1 MLVTLSVTIQY
12 NFQQFPLKEFAVTEF
27 QLIFVQND
35 LEEVRKLLSLGAE
48 ANTQDYSGWT
58 PLQEAAQ
65 VTFFRL
71 KEKNCL
77 FQNRYFQ
84 IYYYC
89 QRRFTTF
96 FLFVIFL

>member
-1 MLVTLSVTIQY
+1 LISAIIQY

-58 PLQEAAQ
+58 PLHEAAQ

-71 KEKNCL
+71 KEKIAFSKIDISSFTIIAKNVSHL
-77 FQNRYFQ
+77 F
-84 IYYYC
+84 
-89 QRRFTTF
+89 F
-96 FLFVIFL
+96 F